1 MTVGDIIYNDNFDF
15 NANYAI
21 YKCKPDMC
29 WNETEPFFSTSKDG
43 YDKPLNAILNMPIKY
58 LTIHDNVLII
68 EVPDTTKKQRLERTK
83 IHGHNKLRKT
93 VYGYSHENLS

>member
-29 WNETEPFFSTSKDG
+29 WDETEPFFSTLKDG
-43 YDKPLNAILNMPIKY
+43 YDKPLDAILDTILDMPVKY

-68 EVPDTTKKQRLERTK
+68 EVPDTTK
-83 IHGHNKLRKT
+83 NKD
-93 VYGYSHENLS
+93 

>member
-29 WNETEPFFSTSKDG
+29 WDETEPFFSTSKDG
-43 YDKPLNAILNMPIKY
+43 YDKPLNAILNMPVKFLEMLQY
-58 LTIHDNVLII
+58 NHII
-68 EVPDTTKKQRLERTK
+68 MKSITA
-83 IHGHNKLRKT
+83 
-93 VYGYSHENLS
+93 

>member
-29 WNETEPFFSTSKDG
+29 WDETEPFFSTSKDG
-43 YDKPLNAILNMPIKY
+43 YDKPLNAILNMPVKY

-68 EVPDTTKKQRLERTK
+68 EVPDTTK
-83 IHGHNKLRKT
+83 NK
-93 VYGYSHENLS
+93 N